1 MMPSDGPSFG
11 LATGFF
17 LWYPGGAEYSSIFRI
32 VFRDRPN
39 SRAA

>member
-1 MMPSDGPSFG
+1 MMPSHGPGFG

-17 LWYPGGAEYSSIFRI
+17 LWYPGGAENSSIFPI
-32 VFRDRPN
+32 LFRDRPN